1 MSTMSSI
8 TALLGIVMLSAC
20 GNTQPGKDAN
30 GANTTSANL
39 VLSSPDPAA
48 GITPISSTSI
58 RAGSRG
64 VVGQCPPTVG
74 SDSAKP
80 AGARRLGDI
89 AATELPLTDAS
100 IATIVPEDYDPAL
113 GNLNESEADEIDGD
127 PHVSTASFSYAPSLD
142 AVSLVCR
149 YGKSVL
155 PLSGEAMLLI
165 PLKPQWARCRFTAAA
180 KGMPASMVCHPMKP
194 VD

>member
-1 MSTMSSI
+1 MSTISSI

-20 GNTQPGKDAN
+20 GNTQPGVHATDADM
-30 GANTTSANL
+30 TSANL
-39 VLSSPDPAA
+39 ALASPGPAA
-48 GITPISSTSI
+48 ANTPISSTSM
-58 RAGSRG
+58 RAASGG

-80 AGARRLGDI
+80 AGVRRLGNI

-100 IATIVPEDYDPAL
+100 IATIVPEDYDPAI

-127 PHVSTASFSYAPSLD
+127 PNVSTASFSYAPSLE

-165 PLKPQWARCRFTAAA
+165 PLKPQWAQCRFIAAA
-180 KGMPASMVCHPMKP
+180 KGVTASMVCHTMKP
-194 VD
+194 ID